1 MKLSLPIFA
10 IVFVGSGW
18 LSTFAQ
24 APPHNPPLKTDPA
37 SAAANESADDGSKS
51 SRDEG
56 PGNAW
61 VNQAARRVQAEP
73 ALSADIRY
81 RVDSFGHELVGQGS
95 YRQFGIGVEK
105 LLRLEVKIQVGD
117 QAVTRQE
124 ICGPQYYWL
133 RRDTP
138 FAPSFLGRV
147 NLRQIRLGISRV
159 GAPSGGDP
167 AGPWIM
173 LGGLPKLLESLDRN
187 FVFEAP
193 RNDELQSTSASG
205 GGKERM
211 EVILLTGRWK
221 KERLAGLTESK
232 SGKQVEPVQLP
243 DVVEV
248 LLGRPDQA
256 LPLFPYRISYLKEKK
271 KKKAEGETK
280 EARLSPLMTMELF
293 NVHRKGDI
301 QASEFD
307 YNPGDQE
314 VQDLTAAY
322 LERLDLA
329 QKPR

>member
-10 IVFVGSGW
+10 VAVAVHCS
-18 LSTFAQ
+18 LAALAQ
-24 APPHNPPLKTDPA
+24 AQPPGLGAQAT
-37 SAAANESADDGSKS
+37 STVVSSEGGGSQKS
-51 SRDEG
+51 KNDG
-56 PGNAW
+56 PGNRW

-95 YRQFGIGVEK
+95 YRQFGMGVEK

-159 GAPSGGDP
+159 GAPSTSDP

-187 FVFEAP
+187 FAFDEP
-193 RNDELQSTSASG
+193 SNDELQFTAASG
-205 GGKERM
+205 KGKERM
-211 EVILLTGRWK
+211 EVLSLTGRFK
-221 KERLAGLTESK
+221 KDRLDALTGSK
-232 SGKQVEPVQLP
+232 SGKQAEPVQLP
-243 DVVEV
+243 DVVEL

-256 LPLFPYRISYLKEKK
+256 LPLFPYRVRYMNQKK
-271 KKKAEGETK
+271 KKKAEGQEA

-301 QASEFD
+301 QASEF
-307 YNPGDQE
+307 YYEPGNQE
-314 VQDLTAAY
+314 VHDLTAAY
-322 LERLDLA
+322 LERLDLLP
-329 QKPR
+329 KDR